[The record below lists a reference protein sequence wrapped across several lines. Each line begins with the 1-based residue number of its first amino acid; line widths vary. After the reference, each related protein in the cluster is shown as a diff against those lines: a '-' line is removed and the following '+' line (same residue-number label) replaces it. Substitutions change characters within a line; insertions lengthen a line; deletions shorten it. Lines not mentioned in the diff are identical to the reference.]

1 MRFSVAL
8 HNAYEG
14 LGYPLGFA
22 SDPAMFVRLARTA
35 EALGFDGIWANDHLV
50 TPRFL
55 RGSVE
60 APRFYEPLITL
71 AHVAAATER
80 IRLGTAVIALPL
92 RDPVSLAKQAVT
104 LDVLSRGR
112 FTLGVGLGAYPDE
125 LASTH
130 PDRAAR
136 RATAYDES
144 IEALRMLLDRGGGSY
159 HGGTVRFED
168 VEMSPRTAQAPLPIY
183 VGGHTR
189 DAIERA
195 ARWGQGW
202 LPGWRP
208 LTALRDDIAFLH
220 ERVVAAGREPAAV
233 EVAPELSASI
243 ARRHEDAVRRYESSR
258 LVRHRQS
265 RDGSGRDPRLMAA
278 SNLVGGADEIRER
291 VAALAAAGVDHCA
304 ALAFPAESVDEL
316 IEQWEQFATEV
327 VGPTAG

>member
-92 RDPVSLAKQAVT
+92 RDPVSLAKQAAT

-130 PDRAAR
+130 PDRAVHR
-136 RATAYDES
+136 GTAYDES
-144 IEALRMLLDRGGGSY
+144 IEALRMLLDRGGCSY
-159 HGGTVRFED
+159 HSTTVPFYD
-168 VEMSPRTAQAPLPIY
+168 VEMSPRTGQQPFPIY
-183 VGGHTR
+183 VRGPPRHPVYRT
-189 DAIERA
+189 
-195 ARWGQGW
+195 AR
-202 LPGWRP
+202 
-208 LTALRDDIAFLH
+208 
-220 ERVVAAGREPAAV
+220 
-233 EVAPELSASI
+233 
-243 ARRHEDAVRRYESSR
+243 
-258 LVRHRQS
+258 
-265 RDGSGRDPRLMAA
+265 
-278 SNLVGGADEIRER
+278 
-291 VAALAAAGVDHCA
+291 
-304 ALAFPAESVDEL
+304 
-316 IEQWEQFATEV
+316 
-327 VGPTAG
+327 